1 MNMMQLPEDMIGAI
15 KIKDGLFIGDEFAA
29 FDAEFVVANK
39 VSHIINCAGKQ
50 IPNQW
55 ENNGIKYLT
64 FFWLDQENQMLFDR
78 EDKTTKNIYDFIESA
93 GKKSESVLVHSVRG
107 QSRAASVLAV
117 YFMRKYRWSMIKTLE
132 FLNSRRPELEIKAKF
147 IDQLNEY
154 E

>member
-1 MNMMQLPEDMIGAI
+1 
-15 KIKDGLFIGDEFAA
+15 
-29 FDAEFVVANK
+29 
-39 VSHIINCAGKQ
+39 
-50 IPNQW
+50 
-55 ENNGIKYLT
+55 
-64 FFWLDQENQMLFDR
+64 MLFDR